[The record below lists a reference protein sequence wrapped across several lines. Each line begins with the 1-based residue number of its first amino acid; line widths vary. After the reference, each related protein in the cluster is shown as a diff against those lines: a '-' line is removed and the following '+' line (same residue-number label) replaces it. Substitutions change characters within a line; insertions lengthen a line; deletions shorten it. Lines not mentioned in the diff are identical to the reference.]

1 MRERVEYLQG
11 RIERLKRLQRCTLE
25 EYLRDETL
33 RDAVERNFQV
43 AVECCTDIASHIIAG
58 RGLRHPDKRRAVF
71 QMLAQEGLLSW
82 DRAGMMADLV
92 GLRNR
97 LVHLYLTV
105 DPVKMYQYLQED
117 VAHLETFLAFVIGY
131 LEREAAQ

>member
-1 MRERVEYLQG
+1 MRERVRYLQE
-11 RIERLKRLQRCTLE
+11 RIERLKRLQQCSLE

-43 AVECCTDIASHIIAG
+43 AIECCTDIASRIIAE
-58 RGLRHPDKRRAVF
+58 RGLQPPDKRRAVF
-71 QMLAQEGLLSW
+71 QSLAQEGLLSW
-82 DRAGMMADLV
+82 DYAGVMADLV
-92 GLRNR
+92 SLRNR

-117 VAHLETFLAFVIGY
+117 VTYLETFLAFAVGY
-131 LEREAAQ
+131 LEREVDQ